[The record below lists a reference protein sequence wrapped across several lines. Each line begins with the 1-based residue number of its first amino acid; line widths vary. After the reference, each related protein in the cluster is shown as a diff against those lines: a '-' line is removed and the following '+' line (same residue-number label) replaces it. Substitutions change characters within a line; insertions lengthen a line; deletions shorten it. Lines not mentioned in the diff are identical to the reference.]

1 MWTEI
6 AIVLALILAN
16 GLFSGAEIA
25 IIALRKSRLDQLVE
39 EGRAGA
45 RSVLALREQP
55 ERFLATVQIGIT
67 VVGAAAAVV
76 VGASLAA
83 RLTPALQRV
92 SWIGSGAE
100 DVALAIAIALVSYLS
115 LVFGELVPKSLA
127 LRASETYALL
137 VARPLRALA
146 WVARPVVW
154 LLTRSS
160 NAVLRP
166 LGDSTSFTEA
176 RLSADELQQLVE
188 QAGKAG
194 SLDPATSEIASRVI
208 EFGRLTAAEVM
219 IPRNRIAGI
228 PRGAAPEEM
237 RRLLLEEGHS
247 RMPVYDGALDDV
259 VGYITARDV
268 LSVAWEGDLVVLEDI
283 LRPPFFLPTTT
294 PAIRVLE
301 ELQRRRMR
309 LAFIVDEHGGLAG
322 LVTLEDL
329 VEELVGELFSE
340 HDSPEEPV
348 RREADGSAVVR
359 GDLPIR
365 EANRLLGLDLP
376 QGEGWSTLAG
386 LAIALAGRIPPRGAR
401 LRSGEISIEVV
412 DATSHAV
419 LAMRVRREPV
429 SPPRGQPD
437 ARVAAD

>member
-83 RLTPALQRV
+83 RLTPALHRV
-92 SWIGSGAE
+92 SWIGSGAD
-100 DVALAIAIALVSYLS
+100 DVALALAIALVSYLS

-146 WVARPVVW
+146 WVARPLVW

-176 RLSADELQQLVE
+176 RLSADELQQ
-188 QAGKAG
+188 
-194 SLDPATSEIASRVI
+194 R
-208 EFGRLTAAEVM
+208 
-219 IPRNRIAGI
+219 
-228 PRGAAPEEM
+228 
-237 RRLLLEEGHS
+237 
-247 RMPVYDGALDDV
+247 
-259 VGYITARDV
+259 
-268 LSVAWEGDLVVLEDI
+268 AW
-283 LRPPFFLPTTT
+283 
-294 PAIRVLE
+294 
-301 ELQRRRMR
+301 
-309 LAFIVDEHGGLAG
+309 
-322 LVTLEDL
+322 
-329 VEELVGELFSE
+329 
-340 HDSPEEPV
+340 
-348 RREADGSAVVR
+348 
-359 GDLPIR
+359 
-365 EANRLLGLDLP
+365 
-376 QGEGWSTLAG
+376 WS
-386 LAIALAGRIPPRGAR
+386 
-401 LRSGEISIEVV
+401 LRSRR
-412 DATSHAV
+412 TSSTPT
-419 LAMRVRREPV
+419 R
-429 SPPRGQPD
+429 
-437 ARVAAD
+437 

>member
-146 WVARPVVW
+146 WVARPLVW

-176 RLSADELQQLVE
+176 RLSADELQQ
-188 QAGKAG
+188 
-194 SLDPATSEIASRVI
+194 R
-208 EFGRLTAAEVM
+208 
-219 IPRNRIAGI
+219 
-228 PRGAAPEEM
+228 
-237 RRLLLEEGHS
+237 
-247 RMPVYDGALDDV
+247 
-259 VGYITARDV
+259 
-268 LSVAWEGDLVVLEDI
+268 AW
-283 LRPPFFLPTTT
+283 
-294 PAIRVLE
+294 
-301 ELQRRRMR
+301 
-309 LAFIVDEHGGLAG
+309 
-322 LVTLEDL
+322 
-329 VEELVGELFSE
+329 
-340 HDSPEEPV
+340 
-348 RREADGSAVVR
+348 
-359 GDLPIR
+359 
-365 EANRLLGLDLP
+365 
-376 QGEGWSTLAG
+376 WS
-386 LAIALAGRIPPRGAR
+386 
-401 LRSGEISIEVV
+401 LRSRR
-412 DATSHAV
+412 TSSTPT
-419 LAMRVRREPV
+419 R
-429 SPPRGQPD
+429 
-437 ARVAAD
+437 